1 MIFTELALKGAFL
14 IEPERQEDER
24 GFFLRTFCI
33 EEFAARGLNPTIA
46 QCSVSFNRRR
56 GTIRG
61 LHYQAPPH
69 EEAKLVRCTA
79 GAVFDVIVD
88 IRPGS
93 ATFGQWCS
101 VELTADNRRMVYIP
115 QGSAHGF
122 QTLADSTELLYQLST
137 PYVEAAARGVRWND
151 PELAIAWPLPVTAL
165 STRDERLPSLSSL
178 TSDIA
183 TGRTLP
189 R

>member
-1 MIFTELALKGAFL
+1 MIFTELALTGAFL

-93 ATFGQWCS
+93 PTFKRWLGIDLSAQNHKM
-101 VELTADNRRMVYIP
+101 LYIAE
-115 QGSAHGF
+115 GFAHGF
-122 QTLADSTELLYQLST
+122 QTLLDNTEVLYHISK
-137 PYVEAAARGVRWND
+137 PYITQAAQGIRWND
-151 PELAIAWPLPVTAL
+151 ASLNIIWPLDVTAI
-165 STRDERLPSLSSL
+165 SARD
-178 TSDIA
+178 T
-183 TGRTLP
+183 TLP
-189 R
+189 NLLTRAVDAPSQRT